1 MNHTERVYEVA
12 RQVRGL
18 TRVLA
23 REAVERYLASAAEE
37 VASGGSV
44 TLPSI
49 GRLEVAIRKNGGQL
63 IAHINGDRSELRE
76 PGYRVQ
82 ACLRLSDDFKARCR
96 HNLLAAEPGST
107 RSQPGEDS
115 PNPGSTRSQPGKQ
128 K

>member
-1 MNHTERVYEVA
+1 MNHTERVFEVA
-12 RQVRGL
+12 RHVRGL
-18 TRVLA
+18 TRELA

-44 TLPSI
+44 NLPSI
-49 GRLEVAIRKNGGQL
+49 GRLEVAIRKNSGRL

-82 ACLRLSDDFKARCR
+82 ACLRLNDDLKARCR
-96 HNLLAAEPGST
+96 RSLLPAKPGST
-107 RSQPGEDS
+107 RPQPGEAI
-115 PNPGSTRSQPGKQ
+115 PNPDSTRNQPGKH